1 MVESNRKTFQTTVY
15 KMAASEAARPF
26 SGSVTLGPVDGAP
39 TLDERPDNLRL
50 SISAAYSFFAAFSST
65 FISALRA

>member
-1 MVESNRKTFQTTVY
+1 MVESNRTFETTNY

-26 SGSVTLGPVDGAP
+26 GGRVTLGPVDGAP

-50 SISAAYSFFAAFSST
+50 SISTAYSFFAAFSSA